1 VSEFKRLIGIVVLSA
16 IITGSYFLVKFV
28 YASDM
33 KPNWSDILVKRCV
46 LLNNTYF
53 YMLISNSTECDSIV
67 KWYDS
72 HNGQLVTEKDGKIVL
87 TFENNMTAKEKAF
100 EEGKVENK

>member
-1 VSEFKRLIGIVVLSA
+1 LKYDFVIPSLIL
-16 IITGSYFLVKFV
+16 LVAEDYGQTQT

-33 KPNWSDILVKRCV
+33 KPNWIDVLVKRCV

-72 HNGQLVTEKDGKIVL
+72 HNWQFVTEKDGKIVL
-87 TFENNMTAKEKAF
+87 TFENNMTAKGKAF
-100 EEGKVENK
+100 EEGKKENK